1 MSVRT
6 IYPFSRSTL
15 MRLDDLAV
23 RLAAVEAKLATL
35 TGTVANAQIIDNA
48 EEFDRRLS
56 VVEVQV
62 DQLIAA
68 KTQEQVAAIV
78 AAPADAAPV
87 PVEAV
92 VALSPSAAD
101 DEAAAIVAD
110 VVTAMHEA
118 EAIEHPEVAA
128 VVAAAVAAVVAA
140 DPEVVKDPDA
150 LAELIKDAV
159 TEAPV
164 PSQEVAQAAVD
175 AVANVVA
182 AATGADVAPEAKAEL
197 AAAVAEPADPVLD
210 KLEERL
216 VAAEAKVD
224 SLLGK

>member
-1 MSVRT
+1 
-6 IYPFSRSTL
+6 
-15 MRLDDLAV
+15 MRLNDLAV

-35 TGTVANAQIIDNA
+35 TGTVANADIIDDV
-48 EEFDRRLS
+48 EEFDQRLS
-56 VVEVQV
+56 LVEVQV
-62 DQLIAA
+62 EQLIAM
-68 KTQEQVAAIV
+68 KTQEQVAAII
-78 AAPADAAPV
+78 AAPADAAPLA
-87 PVEAV
+87 VEDV
-92 VALSPSAAD
+92 VALSPSASD
-101 DEAAAIVAD
+101 DEAASVVAD
-110 VVTAMHEA
+110 VVTAQHEA
-118 EAIEHPEVAA
+118 EAIDHPEVAA

-159 TEAPV
+159 AEAPV

-175 AVANVVA
+175 AVADVVA
-182 AATGADVAPEAKAEL
+182 AATGADVAPEMMAEL
-197 AAAVAEPADPVLD
+197 AVAIAEPADPVLD

>member
-1 MSVRT
+1 
-6 IYPFSRSTL
+6 

-101 DEAAAIVAD
+101 DEAAAVVAD

-175 AVANVVA
+175 AVADVVA

>member
-1 MSVRT
+1 
-6 IYPFSRSTL
+6 
-15 MRLDDLAV
+15 MRLNDLAV

-35 TGTVANAQIIDNA
+35 TGTVANADIIDDV
-48 EEFDRRLS
+48 EEFDQRLS
-56 VVEVQV
+56 LVEVQV
-62 DQLIAA
+62 EQLIAM
-68 KTQEQVAAIV
+68 KTQEQVAAII
-78 AAPADAAPV
+78 AAPADAAPLA
-87 PVEAV
+87 VEDV
-92 VALSPSAAD
+92 VALSPSASD
-101 DEAAAIVAD
+101 DEAASVVAD
-110 VVTAMHEA
+110 VVTAQHEA
-118 EAIEHPEVAA
+118 EAIDHPEVAA

-159 TEAPV
+159 AEAPV

-175 AVANVVA
+175 AVADVVA